1 MQPTFASIGSVFGR
15 SGAGGFTSLTVAR
28 FSFLSTLLLLLL
40 VVVVVMMLL
49 LLLSLFVLLAV

>member
-28 FSFLSTLLLLLL
+28 FWFWFTLLLLLLLLL
-40 VVVVVMMLL
+40 VVVML

>member
-1 MQPTFASIGSVFGR
+1 MQPAFASIGSVFGR

-28 FSFLSTLLLLLL
+28 FWFLFTLLLLLL
-40 VVVVVMMLL
+40 LLLLVM